1 MSDWGADFI
10 QINCCA
16 SYFASVDLKETVEFI
31 LFFQID
37 ILVVV
42 LGSLDFFK
50 NCYGYNF
57 KTKWLT
63 NIDAKPCQNYVCF
76 VNLSCHI

>member
-42 LGSLDFFK
+42 LGSLDFLK
-50 NCYGYNF
+50 IVMD
-57 KTKWLT
+57 TIL
-63 NIDAKPCQNYVCF
+63 KPNG
-76 VNLSCHI
+76 